1 MAHQQMQATAVR
13 HGEGTAYWWLGAL
26 AEIKCT
32 AADTGGAVSIVEM
45 TEAPNAVA
53 PLHVHHRED
62 EAFYVLEGS
71 ATLYIG
77 DETIEATA
85 GDFAFGPR
93 GVPHRF
99 TVGPDGVRMLF
110 IVTPGGFEDMV
121 REMSE
126 PARERT
132 LPPADVEP
140 PDFERIAAIAAA
152 YGNELLV

>member
-1 MAHQQMQATAVR
+1 MAQDQMEVAAVR
-13 HGEGTAYWWLGAL
+13 SGEGSAYWWFGAL

-32 AADTGGAVSIVEM
+32 AADSGGSLSVVEV
-45 TEAPNAVA
+45 TEPPDAEA

-62 EAFYVLEGS
+62 EAFWVLEGS

-77 DETIEATA
+77 DQTIEANA

-99 TVGPDGVRMLF
+99 TVGPEGARLLF
-110 IVTPGGFEDMV
+110 ILTPGGFEDLV
-121 REMSE
+121 REMSV
-126 PARERT
+126 PASERT

-140 PDFERIAAIAAA
+140 PDLERIAAIAEAH
-152 YGNELLV
+152 GSELLV

>member
-1 MAHQQMQATAVR
+1 MGQQQMQAAAVR
-13 HGEGTAYWWLGAL
+13 HGEGTAYWRLGAL

-32 AADTGGAVSIVEM
+32 AADSGGAVSIVEM
-45 TEAPNAVA
+45 TEAPNAEA
-53 PLHVHHRED
+53 PLHVHH
-62 EAFYVLEGS
+62 
-71 ATLYIG
+71 
-77 DETIEATA
+77 
-85 GDFAFGPR
+85 PR

-132 LPPADVEP
+132 LPPTDVEP
-140 PDFERIAAIAAA
+140 PDLERIAAIATA